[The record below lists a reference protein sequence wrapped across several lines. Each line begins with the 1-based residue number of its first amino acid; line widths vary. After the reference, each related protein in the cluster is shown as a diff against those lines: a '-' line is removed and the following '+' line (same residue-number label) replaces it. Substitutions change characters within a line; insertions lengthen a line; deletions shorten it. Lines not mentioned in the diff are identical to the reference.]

1 MRPIRAF
8 HRTRLI
14 PCRGGPLVADRFED
28 PDIGIHKV
36 YTRTGD
42 DGTTGLVGGQR
53 VSKADERIH
62 AYGTVDELLA
72 VVGMCRAVVP
82 ALDKTLKRVQHQ
94 LFNVGSILATLPA
107 DVGARQPR
115 VTDDD
120 IAWLEGLMDAVNQ
133 DLPALTS
140 FVLPGPSEA
149 NARLHL
155 ARTVCRRAERHVV
168 AMGDLGLEARYLNR
182 LSDAVFVWARW
193 VSHEGGEPE
202 TLWSP
207 DSAQHD

>member
-1 MRPIRAF
+1 MPSRVGI
-8 HRTRLI
+8 
-14 PCRGGPLVADRFED
+14 GVGKDFED

-72 VVGMCRAVVP
+72 VVGLCRHDVP
-82 ALDKTLKRVQHQ
+82 ALDAELARVQHQ
-94 LFNVGSILATLPA
+94 LFNVGSILATLPE
-107 DVGARQPR
+107 DVGPRQPR
-115 VTDDD
+115 VRDGD
-120 IAWLEGLMDAVNQ
+120 IAWLEEQMDAANRE
-133 DLPALTS
+133 LPALTS
-140 FVLPGPSEA
+140 FVLPGPHEG

-168 AMGDLGLEARYLNR
+168 GMGDLGLEARYLNR
-182 LSDAVFVWARW
+182 LSDAFFVWARK
-193 VSHEGGEPE
+193 VAHDDGAGE
-202 TLWSP
+202 TLWDP
-207 DSAQHD
+207 QQA